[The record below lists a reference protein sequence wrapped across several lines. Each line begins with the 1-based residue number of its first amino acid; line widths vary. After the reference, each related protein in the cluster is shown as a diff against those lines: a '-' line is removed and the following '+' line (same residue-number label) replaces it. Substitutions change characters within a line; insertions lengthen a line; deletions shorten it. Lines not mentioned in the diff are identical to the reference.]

1 MPLSGSRIWSAF
13 ACAVFIAAAPMSAL
27 AQGSAPEQKPAEA
40 PKASQG
46 EPAKPDP
53 AKKALDEINEAGRTL
68 TGPAANPECVWIGRR
83 VVRLLSQDDLDT
95 AFRHLDIYDRF
106 GCPGNHIQ
114 ATFRC
119 LLKQGIPDAKAA
131 DTLNARVHSCW
142 LNPTMTATP
151 AAATPAPNATQTP
164 APASGT
170 TSR

>member
-1 MPLSGSRIWSAF
+1 MPLFGSRIWSAIV
-13 ACAVFIAAAPMSAL
+13 CAAFIAAAPISAL
-27 AQGSAPEQKPAEA
+27 AQGSAPEQKPAEV
-40 PKASQG
+40 PKAQPG
-46 EPAKPDP
+46 EAAKPDP
-53 AKKALDEINEAGRTL
+53 SKKALDEINEAGRVL
-68 TGPAANPECVWIGRR
+68 TGPAGNPECVWVGRR

-142 LNPTMTATP
+142 LNPTSM
-151 AAATPAPNATQTP
+151 AAPATPAPNAAQ
-164 APASGT
+164 APAAAPGT